1 MNLIAAQAV
10 IDGQLLSEV
19 SIEISHGVITAIG
32 TNKPADRRI
41 EGVLIPGFVD
51 IHCHGGGGHY
61 FSDPSD
67 AGIEKA
73 IQAHTS
79 HGTTSILASLVSE
92 PIDNLLAQIKRL
104 NPFINKSALRGIHL
118 EGPYLAH
125 SHCGA
130 HDPALLRQ
138 PTIEE
143 LKKLIDA
150 SGNMIK
156 MVTIAPELDG
166 AIQVIEFLSGEG
178 IIAAL
183 GHTGA
188 DAKVAHEA
196 INAGATL
203 ITHFNNGMPK
213 LNTGEN
219 INSVALT
226 DQNIELEL
234 ILDGH
239 HINDADVATILKS
252 AKNRVFAITDAMAAA
267 GQPDGPYTIGKL
279 GVTVK
284 DSVARLDT
292 NGALAGSTLTMD
304 VAFLNLINKFGFSIP
319 EAVAATSTRAA
330 GKAGLHDAG
339 SISVGKKADFV
350 ELSATGQIKSFS

>member
-1 MNLIAAQAV
+1 MNLVAAQAV
-10 IDGQLLSEV
+10 IDGQLQQEVAIEIKQGIITSIGSEV
-19 SIEISHGVITAIG
+19 T
-32 TNKPADRRI
+32 ADRRI
-41 EGVLIPGFVD
+41 EGLLIPGFVD

-61 FSDPSD
+61 FSDLSD
-67 AGIEKA
+67 VGIEKA

-79 HGTTSILASLVSE
+79 HGTTSIVASLVTE
-92 PIDNLLAQIKRL
+92 PIENLIQQIKRL
-104 NPFINKSALRGIHL
+104 NPFINKSPIRGIHL

-156 MVTIAPELDG
+156 MVTIAPELPG
-166 AIQVIEFLSGEG
+166 AISVIEFLSDEG
-178 IIAAL
+178 IVAAL

-188 DAKVAHEA
+188 DATVAKDA
-196 INAGATL
+196 ISAGAVL

-219 INSVALT
+219 INAVGLANP
-226 DQNIELEL
+226 DVDLEL

-239 HINDADVATILKS
+239 HVNDAAVLEILNS
-252 AKNRVFAITDAMAAA
+252 AKGRVIAVTDAMSAA
-267 GQPDGPYTIGKL
+267 GQPDGQYSIGTL
-279 GVTVK
+279 SVTVK
-284 DSVARLDT
+284 DSVARLDS

-304 VAFLNLINKFGFSIP
+304 GAFKNLVNKFGFSVP
-319 EAVAATSTRAA
+319 DAVAATSSRAA
-330 GKAGLHDAG
+330 QKLGLHDVG

-350 ELSATGQIKSFS
+350 ELLPSGEIRSFS

>member
-10 IDGQLLSEV
+10 IDGQLQLEV
-19 SIEISHGVITAIG
+19 AIEIKHGIITSIG
-32 TNKPADRRI
+32 SEMKADRRI
-41 EGVLIPGFVD
+41 EGVLLPGFVD

-61 FSDPSD
+61 FSDLTD
-67 AGIEKA
+67 LGIERA
-73 IQAHTS
+73 IEAHTS
-79 HGTTSILASLVSE
+79 HGTTSLIASLVTE
-92 PIDNLLAQIKRL
+92 PIDNLVLQIKRL
-104 NPFINKSALRGIHL
+104 NPFINKSAIRGIHL

-156 MVTIAPELDG
+156 MVTIAPELPG
-166 AIQVIEFLSGEG
+166 AISVIEFLSNEG
-178 IIAAL
+178 IVAAL

-188 DAKVAHEA
+188 NATVAKDA
-196 INAGATL
+196 ISAGAVL

-219 INSVALT
+219 LNSVALANPGV
-226 DQNIELEL
+226 DLEL

-239 HINDADVATILKS
+239 HVDDVTVLEILKS
-252 AKNRVFAITDAMAAA
+252 AKPRIIAVTDAMSAA
-267 GQPDGPYTIGKL
+267 GQPDGEYSIGAL
-279 GVTVK
+279 SVTVK
-284 DSVARLDT
+284 DSVARLVS

-304 VAFLNLINKFGFSIP
+304 AAFLTLINKFGFTIP
-319 EAVAATSTRAA
+319 EAVHATSTLAA
-330 GKAGLHDAG
+330 QKISLHDVG
-339 SISVGKKADFV
+339 TISVGKKADFV
-350 ELSATGQIKSFS
+350 ELLPSGEIRSFS